1 MGDKL
6 YELSGRTN
14 INTYTFHDKHIMLY
28 DDHRT
33 LLNVL
38 FEAKRLGT
46 LPQTP
51 NLIYFDLHDDAC
63 VSLPKSQLLERMGV
77 KNLSEAT
84 SKQFWS
90 FVEFDLS
97 ELDDDWLLAGM
108 ELDLIGNAVLIGQE
122 ENTNIQ
128 DLHGRYVTEDKIE
141 HELFSIPHLKN
152 SLDSRGC
159 LGDHII
165 KEPYYQ
171 NVRDILQFHNR
182 QFDKGN
188 IRPFVLDFDLDCF
201 TTECRGKTYAWP
213 EDIFRMEYN
222 ENYDVQR
229 FMETLLAR
237 ASFITICREPGC
249 CGGLGEAS
257 KILSYL
263 DRYFFYGTLGSQ
275 PVF

>member
-6 YELSGRTN
+6 YELSGRMN
-14 INTYTFHDKHIMLY
+14 INAYTFHDKHIILY

-63 VSLPKSQLLERMGV
+63 ASQPKSLLLERIGV
-77 KNLSEAT
+77 KELSEAT
-84 SKQFWS
+84 SKLFWS
-90 FVEFDLS
+90 FVEFDLGI
-97 ELDDDWLLAGM
+97 LDDDWLLTGM
-108 ELDLIGNAVLIGQE
+108 ELGLIGNAILIGQE
-122 ENTNIQ
+122 ENCNIQ
-128 DLHGRYVTEDKIE
+128 DLHGRYVTEDKVG
-141 HELFSIPHLKN
+141 HELFSIPHLKY

-171 NVRDILQFHNR
+171 NVRDIMQFHNGR
-182 QFDKGN
+182 FDEGEIK
-188 IRPFVLDFDLDCF
+188 PFVLDFDLDCF
-201 TTECRGKTYAWP
+201 TTECREKTYAWP
-213 EDIFRMEYN
+213 EDIFRMEYD
-222 ENYDVQR
+222 ESYEVRR
-229 FMETLLAR
+229 FMETLLSR
-237 ASFITICREPGC
+237 ASFITICRAPGC
-249 CGGLGEAS
+249 CGGIGES
-257 KILSYL
+257 NKILSCL
-263 DRYFFYGTLGSQ
+263 DRYFFDGALGTQ